1 MTEDLSQCACPH
13 GDKGKET
20 IDGMNEEHVPQIT
33 WGLVNLPEIEPKRI
47 LDIGCGGGIFTKLIL
62 ERYPEAKAWGIDI
75 SEVSIDYSKRFNS
88 EFIEDGRL
96 ELSIGNVADMPYENG
111 FFDLIVS
118 NASHFFWPDLPEN
131 LKEVSRVLRKGGI
144 LCLTVGIHTT
154 DPAVISGYK
163 EQYPSMTIVSD
174 HTMLEYMEDAGMSSE
189 YKVKPDSTFCCYI
202 GIRR

>member
-33 WGLVNLPEIEPKRI
+33 WGLVNLPDIEPKRI

-62 ERYPEAKAWGIDI
+62 EKYTKAKAWGIDI
-75 SEVSIDYSKRFNS
+75 SEVSIDYSKEFNS

-131 LKEVSRVLRKGGI
+131 LKEVSRVLAKGGV
-144 LCLTVGIHTT
+144 LCMTEGIHNT
-154 DPAVISGYK
+154 DPDVIREYR

-174 HTMLEYMEDAGMSSE
+174 DAMISYMESAGLESE
-189 YKVKPDSTFCCYI
+189 YKVKQDSTFCCFI
-202 GIRR
+202 GVKR